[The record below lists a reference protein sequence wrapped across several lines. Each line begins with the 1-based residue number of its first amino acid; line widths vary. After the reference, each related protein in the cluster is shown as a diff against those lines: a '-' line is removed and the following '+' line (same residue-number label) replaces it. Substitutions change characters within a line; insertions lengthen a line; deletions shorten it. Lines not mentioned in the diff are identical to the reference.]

1 MFVRKQ
7 KYREVGQIDLEVQS
21 ISYLV
26 KFWLDNIKNYTA
38 KHLKTINFKTQD
50 ILDDF
55 LSLYEVNRVTF
66 RRSDNNQIVIRDK
79 HIILH
84 TLKNFRWKV
93 SCSDRNAM
101 TNTFIT
107 GPTELGMSILGMFG
121 VAPFRGLID
130 PDIIMAICYY
140 CYP

>member
-1 MFVRKQ
+1 MSVRKR
-7 KYREVGQIDLEVQS
+7 KYHLVGQIELEVES

-38 KHLKTINFKTQD
+38 KHLKTIHFKTQD

-55 LSLYEVNRVTF
+55 LSLYQVNRIAF
-66 RRSDNNQIVIRDK
+66 SRSDNNQIVIRDK
-79 HIILH
+79 HIVLYP
-84 TLKNFRWKV
+84 LKNFRWQV
-93 SCSDRNAM
+93 SYCDRDGIKK
-101 TNTFIT
+101 TFIT

-121 VAPFRGLID
+121 VAPFRGQIE

-140 CYP
+140 CDP